1 VIHKISLVW
10 SAIKVVRL
18 QIALISVN
26 TGKSHKGMA
35 GKFYDYEST

>member
-1 VIHKISLVW
+1 MW

-26 TGKSHKGMA
+26 TGKFHKGMA
-35 GKFYDYEST
+35 RKFFD